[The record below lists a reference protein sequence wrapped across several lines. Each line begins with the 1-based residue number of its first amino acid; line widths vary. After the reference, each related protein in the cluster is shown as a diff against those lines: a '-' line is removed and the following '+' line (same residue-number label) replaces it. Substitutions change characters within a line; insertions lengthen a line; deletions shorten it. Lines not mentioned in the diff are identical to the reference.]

1 MPTTLRMCKRHG
13 HGWFIVFVNLCS
25 TTKIRSCKKVASVV
39 EWVVRESSFPHLQI
53 VSKLCSANTHC
64 VLPQFCLGQP
74 FFSVCLLFGKF
85 VVTPSQKLVFNPVS
99 ADQRY
104 FFYLFPL
111 CSRSDTSPLSA
122 SRFTSSMI
130 ASILVVAVKGSLML
144 FGFRISVKRMS
155 STLRGQNQRTPSHA
169 EENRTRATEVRQT
182 RRSVRNTRIEIAFI
196 VRESETNVTTGII
209 DVISMI

>member
-1 MPTTLRMCKRHG
+1 VPTTLRMCKRHG

-111 CSRSDTSPLSA
+111 CSRSDTSPCC
-122 SRFTSSMI
+122 RF
-130 ASILVVAVKGSLML
+130 VAVCG
-144 FGFRISVKRMS
+144 RMQLAVIQNPKQTQLVCES
-155 STLRGQNQRTPSHA
+155 SPMCSN
-169 EENRTRATEVRQT
+169 
-182 RRSVRNTRIEIAFI
+182 
-196 VRESETNVTTGII
+196 
-209 DVISMI
+209 